1 MLTSLLITL
10 LHFYNYV
17 ITTSKFYFFLKMVN
31 VIPTL
36 KKEVKKE
43 ETFEPVS
50 ISFIY
55 FLEKYP
61 VKFNADSEKG
71 YSTQHSLLLMLEK

>member
-1 MLTSLLITL
+1 
-10 LHFYNYV
+10 
-17 ITTSKFYFFLKMVN
+17 MVN

-71 YSTQHSLLLMLEK
+71 YSMRHSLLLMLEK